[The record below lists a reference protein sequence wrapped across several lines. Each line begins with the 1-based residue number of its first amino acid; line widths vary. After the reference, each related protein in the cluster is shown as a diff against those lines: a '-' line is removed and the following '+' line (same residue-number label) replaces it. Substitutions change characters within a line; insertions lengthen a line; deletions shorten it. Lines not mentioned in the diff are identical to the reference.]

1 MRTDLQSQE
10 MAVRKGGIKTRMGEK
25 RRDSCI
31 ELLVRQSSVA
41 GAEAE
46 LHVGSLIL
54 FCPLSPA

>member
-1 MRTDLQSQE
+1 

-46 LHVGSLIL
+46 LRVGSLIL